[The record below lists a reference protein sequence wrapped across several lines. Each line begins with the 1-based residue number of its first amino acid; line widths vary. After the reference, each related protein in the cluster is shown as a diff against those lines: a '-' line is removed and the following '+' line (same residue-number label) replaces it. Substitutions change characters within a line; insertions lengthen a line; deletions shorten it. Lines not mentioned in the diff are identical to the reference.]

1 MHFVITPDSDFLTE
15 SCLVR
20 LLLIDKDLKKNTFCL
35 LFVFSSGLEFNYI
48 FTNTVFTHPISSY
61 LGCDMVLMDALDIS
75 S

>member
-20 LLLIDKDLKKNTFCL
+20 LLLIDRLKKITLFVYCLSFPVVWNLITYLQIPSSL
-35 LFVFSSGLEFNYI
+35 LF
-48 FTNTVFTHPISSY
+48 HHY